1 MIVKQRFGINNKKR
15 QATFS
20 TNYLNMETFQTHAIL
35 KHAYRYEYLPI
46 PPISML

>member
-20 TNYLNMETFQTHAIL
+20 TNYLNMETSQTHAIL
-35 KHAYRYEYLPI
+35 N
-46 PPISML
+46 MLMDMSTFPFPQF